1 MALKAVIWDRKSPI
15 NGVPAEKILADQF
28 YANMYKIMIVQDDET
43 LRCTEIQD
51 IAQIKMSYK
60 LSGYTDEQVVAYY
73 QENVIDAPAPEPV
86 PEVVMP
92 TQTELDLMD
101 GQALLFEQTSQILEA
116 VTTASQAK

>member
-1 MALKAVIWDRKSPI
+1 MALKAVIWDHKSPI
-15 NGVPAEKILADQF
+15 NGVPAEKILSDQF

-86 PEVVMP
+86 PEVETP

-116 VTTASQAK
+116 VTAATQAK